1 MINLNQRTVNI
12 KLKRIDVCDLLIA
25 CLIAEAASKADGGT
39 DCDSNKW
46 SKLHTLLK
54 EQLDN
59 FDKKYEEV
67 SK

>member
-1 MINLNQRTVNI
+1 MLNQKTITI
-12 KLKRIDVCDLLIA
+12 KLKRIEVCDLLIA
-25 CLIAEAASKADGGT
+25 CLIAKACSIADG
-39 DCDSNKW
+39 DADYDSNKW

-67 SK
+67 TK